1 MWHTLTHR
9 GTYTHHS
16 TYSIQ
21 AQRLKDTNT
30 TPMHLHTHTHT
41 YTDALD
47 IALSQYL
54 TLSLTCEQKSRH
66 VCTHK
71 RTHSHCHDTYCR
83 VPDLR
88 HLGYLEIGLLSH
100 VCHHLTKLWV

>member
-30 TPMHLHTHTHT
+30 TPMHLHTHTHRRLR
-41 YTDALD
+41 YRAVSVFD
-47 IALSQYL
+47 IISDMRTKKLTRVHSQAH
-54 TLSLTCEQKSRH
+54 TQSLSRH
-66 VCTHK
+66 
-71 RTHSHCHDTYCR
+71 
-83 VPDLR
+83 
-88 HLGYLEIGLLSH
+88 LL
-100 VCHHLTKLWV
+100 